1 MQEHALFDKRL
12 KEESRK
18 TVAFHFLVSL
28 LRITVFWLKF
38 ILENSVWFGDFLSF
52 GAVFAM

>member
-1 MQEHALFDKRL
+1 L